1 MSDTSLERG
10 MPLLDHLDELRRRL
24 TRAAVAVVAASILAL
39 VFSDWIFDLLAAP
52 YEEAVPDGD
61 LAFFRPTEAF
71 SITMRVALFGGVII
85 ASPIVLY
92 QAWRFVAPGL
102 TKREKRWVVPIAG
115 VFTLLF
121 LAGVLLG
128 YWSLKRGL
136 VFLIDFGPDELE
148 PVIGGG
154 FYLSFAMRFILAFG
168 IAFEFPVFIFAAAA
182 SGALTSARLRTGRR
196 WAVVI
201 ILVMAALITP
211 SGDPLT
217 LMLLSTPLY
226 VLYELTILAVRF
238 ILRR

>member
-1 MSDTSLERG
+1 MSEATADRG
-10 MPLLDHLDELRRRL
+10 MPLLEHLEELRRRV
-24 TRAAVAVVAASILAL
+24 TRAAIAVVVGSIVAL
-39 VFSDWIFDLLAAP
+39 IYSNGIFDLLAAP
-52 YEEAVPDGD
+52 YEDAVPGGD

-85 ASPIVLY
+85 ASPVVLY

-102 TKREKRWVVPIAG
+102 RKQEKRWLIPIAG

-121 LAGVLLG
+121 LSGILLG
-128 YWSLKRGL
+128 YWSLRRGL
-136 VFLIDFGPDELE
+136 VFLIDFGPEDLE

-168 IAFEFPVFIFAAAA
+168 FAFEFPVFIFAAAA
-182 SGALTSARLRTGRR
+182 SGALSSQRLRTGRR

-201 ILVMAALITP
+201 ILVVAALITP

-217 LMLLSTPLY
+217 LLMLSTPLY
-226 VLYELTILAVRF
+226 ALYELTILAVRF
-238 ILRR
+238 ILRK